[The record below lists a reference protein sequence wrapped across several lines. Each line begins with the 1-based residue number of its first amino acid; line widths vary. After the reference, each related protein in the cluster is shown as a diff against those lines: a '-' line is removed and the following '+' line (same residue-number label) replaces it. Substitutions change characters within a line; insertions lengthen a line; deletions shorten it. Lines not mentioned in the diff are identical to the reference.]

1 MNQSILNEYFS
12 TAWKSELDVYQY
24 SGWQLVDKVKTGE
37 HVIDVGCGFN
47 EFKSHIPNLIGIDP
61 ANPVADILTTI
72 EEFNGNSYKF
82 DVAFCLG
89 SINFGSED
97 TILEQIRCVVD
108 LLKPKSRI
116 YWRCNPGLYD
126 HNNEECNVIEFY
138 PWTEQKLINHASL
151 FGYSVK
157 ELQIDSKS
165 RLYAEW
171 VRN

>member
-1 MNQSILNEYFS
+1 MNQTILNEYFS

-24 SGWQLVDKVKTGE
+24 SGWQLIDKIQDGE

-47 EFKSHIPNLIGIDP
+47 EFKTHIPYLIGIDP
-61 ANPVADILTTI
+61 ANPAADVLTTV
-72 EEFNGNSYKF
+72 EDFKGNIYAF

-89 SINFGSED
+89 SINFGTEE
-97 TILEQIRCVVD
+97 TIINQIRCVVN
-108 LLKPKSRI
+108 LLKPVSRI
-116 YWRCNPGLYD
+116 YWRCNPGLHD

-138 PWTEQKLINHASL
+138 PWTEQKLINYASL

-171 VRN
+171 VRH